1 MKKIIFTL
9 VVIMMASMSLV
20 SMASNKG
27 GYNNDN
33 RHEIRVE
40 DYEHYRNRDNRNDD
54 RRYEETKYYNYRDNR
69 DRDNWDQNDRDQNDR
84 DREYR
89 ECQDRDYRHHE
100 RRYCHKDNNAK
111 VVGTILGAAAL
122 LILATS
128 H

>member
-9 VVIMMASMSLV
+9 AAIMMALMSSV

-27 GYNNDN
+27 GYSNDN

-54 RRYEETKYYNYRDNR
+54 RRYEESKDYNYRDNR
-69 DRDNWDQNDRDQNDR
+69 DRDNWDQNDRD
-84 DREYR
+84 REYR
-89 ECQDRDYRHHE
+89 ECQDRDYRQHNE

>member
-9 VVIMMASMSLV
+9 VAIMMASMSSV

-27 GYNNDN
+27 GYINDN

-69 DRDNWDQNDRDQNDR
+69 DRDNWDQNDRD
-84 DREYR
+84 REYR

-100 RRYCHKDNNAK
+100 RKYSHKDNDAK
-111 VVGTILGAAAL
+111 VVGTIIGAAAL